1 MISFVIMESISFVF
15 FFLFLLLA
23 ANLFLRLF
31 AIEKYQQ
38 FKKYN
43 KTIIIWVLSI
53 SIVLILLR
61 IPGLLSQN
69 INNK

>member
-15 FFLFLLLA
+15 FLLFLLLA

-31 AIEKYQQ
+31 AIDKYHQ